1 MASDLCKIDEIDDDD
16 NGGGKKGS
24 PERKTPESKENIV
37 SGRSLRSK
45 HLKIVSD
52 SLYFPKLETT
62 GDIGQGI
69 QTQRESVA
77 DTEFGMDSSGIIT
90 TLGGDLTPV
99 KKGADLIRAS
109 YLNYFDVG
117 LRPIKRKFESS
128 EFELKQR
135 RINENIAFSPEGTIK
150 LIPDIQVEI
159 LEFPLISLIL
169 HIIFIIRDMKR
180 K

>member
-1 MASDLCKIDEIDDDD
+1 MASDLCKIDKEVDKDV
-16 NGGGKKGS
+16 GGPKGGS
-24 PERKTPESKENIV
+24 PERDTFKPKENIV

-52 SLYFPKLETT
+52 NLYFPKLETT

-117 LRPIKRKFESS
+117 LRPIKRKFGKGELQLRTTRGINQPDPRQNFAYFDVKAEDEARAYNLFSS
-128 EFELKQR
+128 SVG
-135 RINENIAFSPEGTIK
+135 FSNFSFTG
-150 LIPDIQVEI
+150 
-159 LEFPLISLIL
+159 
-169 HIIFIIRDMKR
+169 
-180 K
+180 